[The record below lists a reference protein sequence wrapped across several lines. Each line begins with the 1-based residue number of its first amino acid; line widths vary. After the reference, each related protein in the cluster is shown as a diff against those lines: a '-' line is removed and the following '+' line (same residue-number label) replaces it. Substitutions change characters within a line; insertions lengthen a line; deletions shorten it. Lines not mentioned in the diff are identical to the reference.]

1 MSGAGEA
8 PTSQSPRTGSR
19 DIRRARRSGIDVRVS
34 RGSGFGWL
42 WFLCPIFDFHTPLNR
57 PNHPSKVGYD
67 EFFRIEFSDILTGSG
82 NTV

>member
-1 MSGAGEA
+1 VGLG
-8 PTSQSPRTGSR
+8 GC
-19 DIRRARRSGIDVRVS
+19 
-34 RGSGFGWL
+34 GFY
-42 WFLCPIFDFHTPLNR
+42 CPIFDFHTPLNR